1 MQNDRAVP
9 SDDDIAGP
17 SVKTHAVDVCVQMLQ
32 CLIVSEPP
40 RCHFAFQELCNP
52 NCRVDHRV
60 QFVDAVID
68 HPLLHQR

>member
-1 MQNDRAVP
+1 
-9 SDDDIAGP
+9 
-17 SVKTHAVDVCVQMLQ
+17 MLQ